1 MNALNPWG
9 NTPKRSVIVF
19 LVAVFFTFATIGFA
33 NDMINM
39 GRQPPVRFAL
49 REQPCAFLG

>member
-9 NTPKRSVIVF
+9 NTPKRSIVVF

-39 GRQPPVRFAL
+39 GRQLPVRFA
-49 REQPCAFLG
+49 